1 MEGTFILSYVVIK
14 IFMAI
19 WVSLLEFDLS
29 KEYSIRQKPKQA
41 KALEIY
47 LSWNKKTQ
55 WINLWKLRMN

>member
-1 MEGTFILSYVVIK
+1 MEGTFILNYFVIK
-14 IFMAI
+14 IFIAI

-29 KEYSIRQKPKQA
+29 KEYGTRQKPKQA

-55 WINLWKLRMN
+55 WINLWKLGMN